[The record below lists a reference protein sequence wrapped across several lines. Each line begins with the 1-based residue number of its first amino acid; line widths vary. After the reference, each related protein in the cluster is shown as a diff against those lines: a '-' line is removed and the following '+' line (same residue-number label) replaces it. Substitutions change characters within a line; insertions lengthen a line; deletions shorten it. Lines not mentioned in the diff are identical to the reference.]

1 MAYGSKCV
9 LGFRAVWVAV
19 LVGVAA
25 TASAATIPTNL
36 LPYTQVAEPFFGITH
51 YQIYQPYNAPTSAPF
66 PREVAIHLVEIDI
79 STPGISFLGTPGN
92 GAATNEYT
100 RTTTS
105 TFVANNDL
113 AVGIN
118 GDFFTTD
125 TGITANVNGL
135 GISNGDIVSGSGTG
149 GSRNSLVTFADQTAS
164 IITSSTIPSGAW
176 NAISGNQRLVNNGVN
191 VTPSGSYTTTLN
203 PHTAVGV
210 DSQTGN
216 VFFMLVDGRQGDF
229 SGGMRTDEM
238 ADLFINFGVENAI
251 NLDGGGSSTLVFADG
266 VGGASRVINSPSD
279 NATPQQRGTERL
291 VANHFG
297 VTAIPNPAYVPI
309 PAPARPP
316 LANTDPLLVN
326 LTIFDDFEAN
336 EGRFN
341 QAPNFSGS
349 TLGITAASTADRI
362 TTDSQMGDASQ
373 KLTLVRDTRTTG
385 ARVRHVSGNANPL
398 NNRESEDGELRAMGT
413 EGFVGYFLKTTEP
426 DLMVSIG
433 IDDGFAQGVTGTE
446 IATSLPV
453 IADGEWHLYE
463 WDLSDPA
470 MWNNFAGGNG
480 AINGPGAYIDSI
492 MLLPGASTANTTFD
506 VFIDTVA
513 YNPNGSLALLAIPEP
528 TSVTLFALMMLTTIK
543 SRAETRRR

>member
-9 LGFRAVWVAV
+9 VGFRAVGVAM

-66 PREVAIHLVEIDI
+66 AREVAIHLVEIDV
-79 STPGISFLGTPGN
+79 STPGIEFLGTPGN
-92 GAATNEYT
+92 GATPYEYT

-105 TFVANNDL
+105 SFVNSNDL

-118 GDFFTTD
+118 GGFFTTD
-125 TGITANVNGL
+125 TGINADVDGL
-135 GISNGDIVSGSGTG
+135 GISNGDVVSPPGAG
-149 GSRNSLVTFADQTAS
+149 GRRNSLVTFADQTAS
-164 IITSSTIPSGAW
+164 IITSATIPAGAW
-176 NAISGNQRLVNNGVN
+176 NAVSGNQRMVNGGLN
-191 VTPSGSYTTTLN
+191 VAPNDSYTNTLN

-216 VFFMLVDGRQGDF
+216 VFFMVVDGRQGDF
-229 SGGMRTDEM
+229 SGGMLTSEM
-238 ADLFINFGVENAI
+238 ANLFISFGVDNAI

-266 VGGASRVINSPSD
+266 LNGATRVVNSPSD
-279 NATPQQRGTERL
+279 NATPQQRGSERL
-291 VANHFG
+291 VGNHFG
-297 VTAIPNPAYVPI
+297 VAAIPNPAYVPI
-309 PAPARPP
+309 PSPARPP

-341 QAPNFSGS
+341 QAPTFSGS
-349 TLGITAASTADRI
+349 TTGVLPASTADRV
-362 TTDSQMGDASQ
+362 TSDAQMGEASQ
-373 KLTLVRDTRTTG
+373 KLTIVRDG
-385 ARVRHVSGNANPL
+385 ASSSRVRHVSGGANPL

-426 DLMVSIG
+426 DLLVSIG
-433 IDDGFAQGVTGTE
+433 IDDGIAAGLTGME
-446 IATSLPV
+446 VATSLPV

-463 WDLSDPA
+463 WNLADAAL
-470 MWNNFAGGNG
+470 WNNFAGGNG
-480 AINGPGAYIDSI
+480 TINGPGAYIDSI
-492 MLLPGASTANTTFD
+492 MLFPGSSTANTTFE

-528 TSVTLFALMMLTTIK
+528 TSVALLALVMLTTIK

>member
-1 MAYGSKCV
+1 MANGSKCALGLVAAWVV
-9 LGFRAVWVAV
+9 L
-19 LVGVAA
+19 LVGVVSPTPAA
-25 TASAATIPTNL
+25 VIPTNL
-36 LPYTQVAEPFFGITH
+36 LPYTQVAEPFYGITH
-51 YQIYQPYNAPTSAPF
+51 YQIFQPYNAPASAPF
-66 PREVAIHLVEIDI
+66 PREVAIHLVEIDA
-79 STPGISFLGTPGN
+79 SAPGIEFLGTPGN
-92 GAATNEYT
+92 GATSNEYT

-118 GDFFTTD
+118 GDFFTTN

-135 GISNGDIVSGSGTG
+135 GVSNGDIVSGPG
-149 GSRNSLVTFADQTAS
+149 GSGNSLVTFADQSAS
-164 IITSSTIPSGAW
+164 IITSSTIPAGAW
-176 NAISGNQRLVNNGVN
+176 NAVSGNQRLVNNGLN

-210 DSQTGN
+210 DAETGN

-238 ADLFINFGVENAI
+238 ADLFIDFGVDNAI

-266 VGGASRVINSPSD
+266 IGGASRVVNSPSD
-279 NATPQQRGTERL
+279 NATPQRPGGERL

-297 VTAIPNPAYVPI
+297 VAAIPNPAYVPI

-316 LANTDPLLVN
+316 VANTDPLLVN

-341 QAPNFSGS
+341 QAPTFSGS
-349 TLGITAASTADRI
+349 TLGITAASTAERVTGDA
-362 TTDSQMGDASQ
+362 QMGDARQ
-373 KLTLVRDTRTTG
+373 KLTLVRDSRTTG
-385 ARVRHVSGNANPL
+385 ARVRHVSGGANPL
-398 NNRESEDGELRAMGT
+398 NNREIEDGELRAMGT

-426 DLMVSIG
+426 DLMVSLG
-433 IDDGFAQGVTGTE
+433 LDDGFAQGVTGTE

-463 WDLSDPA
+463 WDLSDAA

-480 AINGPGAYIDSI
+480 TINGPGAYIDSI
-492 MLLPGASTANTTFD
+492 MLFPGASTANTTFD

-513 YNPNGSLALLAIPEP
+513 YNPYGSLALLAIPEP
-528 TSVTLFALMMLTTIK
+528 TNATLVASMLLMSLT
-543 SRAETRRR
+543 SRAATRRR